1 MLTSRA
7 LLVPTISTLLVDEHR
22 RHRTGMLAALD
33 AEAETLRAEAPAAI
47 VAVSARWE
55 GEGPFLVGAGKRHR
69 TLTDYSGFGVEV
81 RYDCPGH
88 PALARALVAA
98 GTRAGVRVAETQ
110 RGVDSGIT
118 VPLHFLVR
126 ERNVPVVPLSI
137 ADRPHAECR
146 TWGAALRSALESRP
160 ERIAFVVGGMLS
172 DNEHAWNL
180 GRDVP
185 EARDLDARLLEAL
198 QSGSWNAVR
207 PPGAAEAER
216 ARPAA
221 GLRHLD
227 LLRGFLGSDPPGTV
241 LGYES
246 LPGVGGALVAFPLAA
261 APQPG

>member
-7 LLVPTISTLLVDEHR
+7 LLAPTISTLLVDEHR
-22 RHRTGMLAALD
+22 RHRTGMLAALE
-33 AEAETLRAEAPAAI
+33 AEAEALAAETPAAI
-47 VAVSARWE
+47 VAVSARWT
-55 GEGPFLVGAGKRHR
+55 GEGPFLVGAAKRHR

-98 GTRAGVRVAETQ
+98 GRRAGLRVAETQ

-126 ERNVPVVPLSI
+126 KRNVPVVPLSL
-137 ADRPHAECR
+137 ADRSAAECR
-146 TWGAALRSALESRP
+146 AWGAVLRGALEARP
-160 ERIAFVVGGMLS
+160 ERIALVVGGMLS

-185 EARDLDARLLEAL
+185 EARDLDTRLLEAL
-198 QSGSWNAVR
+198 QAGSWSAVR
-207 PPGAAEAER
+207 PRDGAEAER

-227 LLRGFLGSDPPGTV
+227 LLRGFLGTDTPGTV
-241 LGYES
+241 LSYES
-246 LPGVGGALVAFPLAA
+246 LPGVGGALIAFPLAG
-261 APQPG
+261 APHPG

>member
-22 RHRTGMLAALD
+22 RHRTAMLTALE
-33 AEAETLRAEAPAAI
+33 AEAEALKAEAPAAI
-47 VAVSARWE
+47 VAVSARWM
-55 GEGPFLVGAGKRHR
+55 GEGPFLVGAAKRHR

-98 GTRAGVRVAETQ
+98 GTRADLRVAETH

-126 ERNVPVVPLSI
+126 ERSVPVVPLSL
-137 ADRPHAECR
+137 ADRASAECR
-146 TWGAALRSALESRP
+146 AWGAVLRRTLEARA

-172 DNEHAWNL
+172 DNEHAWSL

-185 EARDLDARLLEAL
+185 EARDLDTRLLEAF
-198 QSGSWNAVR
+198 QSGSWSAVR
-207 PPGAAEAER
+207 PPDGAEAER

-227 LLRGFLGSDPPGTV
+227 LLRGFLGSDTPGTL

-246 LPGVGGALVAFPLAA
+246 LPGVGGAFVTFPLAG
-261 APQPG
+261 APQTG